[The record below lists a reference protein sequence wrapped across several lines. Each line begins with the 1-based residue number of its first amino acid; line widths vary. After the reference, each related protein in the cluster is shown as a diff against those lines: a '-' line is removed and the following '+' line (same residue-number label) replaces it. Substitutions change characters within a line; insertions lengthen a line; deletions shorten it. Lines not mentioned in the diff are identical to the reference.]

1 MKTGIVLLLVCI
13 GVAHSRMFMVAK
25 PKVQDLIN
33 WQLDEDFK
41 NMLEMDR
48 PPVAKYI
55 ILSIFEKAYF

>member
-48 PPVAKYI
+48 PSIAK
-55 ILSIFEKAYF
+55 